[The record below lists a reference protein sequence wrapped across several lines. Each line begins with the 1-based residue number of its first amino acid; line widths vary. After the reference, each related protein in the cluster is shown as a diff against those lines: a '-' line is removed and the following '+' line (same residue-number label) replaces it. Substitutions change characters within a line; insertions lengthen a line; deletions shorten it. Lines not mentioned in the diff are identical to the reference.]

1 MAISKFDKG
10 FLFDYDWLPAFENLS
25 GKDFKELFLA
35 LMLWQKENKPIPKFK
50 NPQLNIY
57 ASMMLPQI
65 DRRKNGKKSISANDE
80 KTEDAEG
87 VAYEHAYGYAEG
99 YADTY
104 AEDYAEGVACVDAEG
119 VPPTPKKRKEKN
131 RIEYKRNVNARAHA
145 RENKHERDEETP
157 SKEAVQEYIK
167 SKGYT
172 VPVERFLEYQKKR
185 GWKFP
190 DGRSVIPVWQG
201 VIDSWAANGINSE
214 RSAQKVEC
222 SFDVDEFFKN
232 ACERVYGSSRKAK

>member
-1 MAISKFDKG
+1 MALSKFDKG

-80 KTEDAEG
+80 KKEDAEG
-87 VAYEHAYGYAEG
+87 DVYEHAYGYADGDADGDAEEYADGDSYG
-99 YADTY
+99 YAD
-104 AEDYAEGVACVDAEG
+104 G
-119 VPPTPKKRKEKN
+119 VPPKPKKRKEKN
-131 RIEYKRNVNARAHA
+131 RIEYIRNVNARAHA
-145 RENKHERDEETP
+145 REDEHERDEKIP
-157 SKEAVQEYIK
+157 SEKDVQEYIK

-172 VPVERFLEYQKKR
+172 VPAERFVDYQEKR

-190 DGRSVIPVWQG
+190 DGRSVIPVWQS
-201 VIDSWAANGINSE
+201 VVDSWAANGIDKVE
-214 RSAQKVEC
+214 RS
-222 SFDVDEFFKN
+222 FNVDEFFAH
-232 ACERVYGSSRKAK
+232 ACEKVYGD